1 VQLLFST
8 RSFVPLSSLER
19 RVMVGFLGTGK
30 DDVVALPD
38 QQQASRAAQKK
49 GMVGR
54 TEEAGRDELPRI
66 ERSPAS
72 LTPHD

>member
-49 GMVGR
+49 
-54 TEEAGRDELPRI
+54 AW
-66 ERSPAS
+66 
-72 LTPHD
+72 